1 MPTTL
6 TTALTAVRER
16 LNESLA
22 GFWKDAELTR
32 WINEGTREVCRRTE
46 CLRSNDSISAVAGT
60 ATYALPVDAIRVHR
74 VEYTQTGGIVRYP
87 LDPVEVNAVDALGWS
102 NTQTRGIP
110 QFFVTWG
117 YPGNA
122 TLNVFPKP
130 ATTGTFTVWYYR
142 LPVEVSSGSDELDL
156 PEGWQDVVYDYC
168 EYMARM
174 KDKDQQWQAAKA
186 QFDDKLA
193 DLFALTRDLHDNP
206 SRVASYG
213 SGNLWWQVL
222 GNGPAGWW

>member
-1 MPTTL
+1 MPTTRA
-6 TTALTAVRER
+6 TAVTAVRER

-22 GFWKDAELTR
+22 GFWTDTELTR

-46 CLRSNDSISAVAGT
+46 CLRTQDTVSAVAGT
-60 ATYALPVDAIRVHR
+60 ATYALPTDAIRVHR
-74 VEYTQTGGIVRYP
+74 VEYMQTGAIIRYP

-117 YPGNA
+117 YAGAA
-122 TLNVFPKP
+122 TLHVFPKP
-130 ATTGTFTVWYYR
+130 ATAGEFTIWYYR
-142 LPVEVSSGSDELDL
+142 LPVEVVEDEDTLDM

-193 DLFALTRDLHDNP
+193 DLFALTRDFHDNP
-206 SRVASYG
+206 SRIAPMSG
-213 SGNLWWQVL
+213 GNLWWTIM
-222 GNGPAGWW
+222 GNGPSGWD